1 MINLNKAKEEFIKY
15 TNTYDL
21 ENTGITRKIYH
32 SLRVMEYSKKIAEN
46 MNLSEEQVKL
56 ATLIGLLHDIAR
68 FEQMKRYGTYKDKI
82 SIDHGDFAIEILEK
96 DNFIRKFIETDKYDN
111 IIKIAIKNH
120 NKYKIENLEGE
131 ELLQS
136 KIIKDADK
144 LDIFFQIANQFSKDV
159 SLVENSEVSEDYIK
173 QIREEKCIYR
183 NVEETPLDEVVLAIS
198 FIYDTYFDYSFNI
211 IKEEK
216 FIEKIFAQ
224 FNFKKEKTQ
233 EQINEIIQLAQ
244 KYITKKTEK

>member
-1 MINLNKAKEEFIKY
+1 MNDIDRSVESMDFAMRRRFIFEEV
-15 TNTYDL
+15 TA
-21 ENTGITRKIYH
+21 EE
-32 SLRVMEYSKKIAEN
+32 SAEN

-136 KIIKDADK
+136 KIIM
-144 LDIFFQIANQFSKDV
+144 V
-159 SLVENSEVSEDYIK
+159 
-173 QIREEKCIYR
+173 
-183 NVEETPLDEVVLAIS
+183 
-198 FIYDTYFDYSFNI
+198 
-211 IKEEK
+211 
-216 FIEKIFAQ
+216 
-224 FNFKKEKTQ
+224 
-233 EQINEIIQLAQ
+233 QL
-244 KYITKKTEK
+244 

>member
-82 SIDHGDFAIEILEK
+82 I
-96 DNFIRKFIETDKYDN
+96 
-111 IIKIAIKNH
+111 
-120 NKYKIENLEGE
+120 
-131 ELLQS
+131 
-136 KIIKDADK
+136 
-144 LDIFFQIANQFSKDV
+144 
-159 SLVENSEVSEDYIK
+159 
-173 QIREEKCIYR
+173 
-183 NVEETPLDEVVLAIS
+183 
-198 FIYDTYFDYSFNI
+198 
-211 IKEEK
+211 
-216 FIEKIFAQ
+216 
-224 FNFKKEKTQ
+224 
-233 EQINEIIQLAQ
+233 
-244 KYITKKTEK
+244 

>member
-1 MINLNKAKEEFIKY
+1 MIDLEKAKEEFIKY

-46 MNLSEEQVKL
+46 MNLFEEQVKL

>member
-21 ENTGITRKIYH
+21 ENTVITIKIYH